1 LQSATKTA
9 VCKYERKK
17 EKEEKKK
24 KKKKTVQAVERFI
37 VVSINIKIHA
47 RLLQKY
53 SLLPGSELNQ

>member
-24 KKKKTVQAVERFI
+24 KEKTVQAVERFI